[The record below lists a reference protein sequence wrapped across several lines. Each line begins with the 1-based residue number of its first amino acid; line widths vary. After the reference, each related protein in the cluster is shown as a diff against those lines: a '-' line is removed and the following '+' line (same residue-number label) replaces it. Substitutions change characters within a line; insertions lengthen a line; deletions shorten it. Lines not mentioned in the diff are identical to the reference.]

1 MYIMKKYLFF
11 LLLISFCSC
20 GGKQD
25 QTDNTTGDDDS
36 VCIAVVDTA
45 AQSIESIVTEMY
57 SSEKEE
63 HEPASTP
70 SSVPVSDYDI
80 DYDSYPSGTPKPV
93 FVIDEFY
100 GKYGPT
106 SAQSLDAT
114 LSAFVDLPEITDEDI
129 PEIEQFYKNL
139 SESGN
144 TWDMIIANNIKRYL
158 AFYKTIREYTELPNN
173 SVQELIASEYA
184 KWNLLADKVCRI
196 GIDIVNLSF
205 FQGTMSGTVSSGLEA
220 SIQEIGFYDVNVLK
234 CRLIRDSYHLK
245 EGIPEKIAAE
255 ALCKTIDMN
264 LKQLNR
270 PDLYEGEARTEYENL
285 LKDTESDRKGLEEL
299 IEEWLAIRYAIS
311 EKVDGDL
318 YRPYIGSTGVL
329 LINMAAEINM

>member
-1 MYIMKKYLFF
+1 MHNMKKYLFF
-11 LLLISFCSC
+11 LLFISLCSC

-25 QTDNTTGDDDS
+25 NVDVTKEDTITVDLIDS
-36 VCIAVVDTA
+36 VAEQVASEVLL
-45 AQSIESIVTEMY
+45 
-57 SSEKEE
+57 SEKEE
-63 HEPASTP
+63 SSAKTTP
-70 SSVPVSDYDI
+70 SVPVEDYKV
-80 DYDSYPSGTPKPV
+80 DYDSYPSETPKSV
-93 FVIDEFY
+93 FLIDEFH

-106 SAQSLDAT
+106 SLQPLDAA
-114 LSAFVDLPEITDEDI
+114 LNAFDKLPEFTDSTI
-129 PEIEQFYKNL
+129 AEIEQFYDNL
-139 SESGN
+139 DESGN
-144 TWDMIIANNIKRYL
+144 TGDMVLAANVRCNL
-158 AFYKTIREYTELPNN
+158 AFYKTIREYSEIVELKDAQ
-173 SVQELIASEYA
+173 SIHELIAAEYA
-184 KWNLLADKVCRI
+184 KWNLLADQVGCL
-196 GIDIVNLSF
+196 GIDIAYLTYFEGS
-205 FQGTMSGTVSSGLEA
+205 MSGSESSNLIA

-311 EKVDGDL
+311 EKVDDDL

>member
-1 MYIMKKYLFF
+1 MKKYLFF
-11 LLLISFCSC
+11 LLLVSLCSC

-36 VCIAVVDTA
+36 VSIAVVDTV

-70 SSVPVSDYDI
+70 SSVPVSDYKV
-80 DYDSYPSGTPKPV
+80 DYDNYPSGTPKLV

-129 PEIEQFYKNL
+129 SEIEQFYKNL

-144 TWDMIIANNIKRYL
+144 TWDMIIAHNIKRYL
-158 AFYKTIREYTELPNN
+158 AFYKTIREYTELPDN

-196 GIDIVNLSF
+196 GIDIVNLSY

-285 LKDTESDRKGLEEL
+285 LKDTESDRNGLEEL

-329 LINMAAEINM
+329 LINMAAEVNM